1 MKKVSSICPIVVSAL
16 CVLSIGCAARSA
28 KDTRNGLTYIES
40 RRSYSTVLKTRGPAP
55 QDWHNEKTPTGVTE
69 VSYRSGELTLK
80 AWLVMPQD
88 ATAEK
93 LPAVVYF
100 HGGFA
105 FGFSELNDCLP
116 FLAAGFAVM
125 TPTLRGENGNPGS
138 FELFYGEVD
147 DAEAAV
153 RFLAAQPR
161 IDSKRIYTFGHSVG
175 GGISALLSLRPEI
188 PVRKGGSS
196 GGLYS
201 RDGSSVEHNYT
212 SSDPEMGV
220 EGRQKNNGRE
230 TRASVP
236 SVFSASLRWLCPSTK
251 EEEEV
256 I

>member
-1 MKKVSSICPIVVSAL
+1 MQ
-16 CVLSIGCAARSA
+16 R
-28 KDTRNGLTYIES
+28 
-40 RRSYSTVLKTRGPAP
+40 RRSSPRLFIFTADL
-55 QDWHNEKTPTGVTE
+55 
-69 VSYRSGELTLK
+69 RSGF
-80 AWLVMPQD
+80 P
-88 ATAEK
+88 
-93 LPAVVYF
+93 
-100 HGGFA
+100 
-105 FGFSELNDCLP
+105 LNDCLP

-256 I
+256 IWQPQSKFPHGCRVARTIPKT